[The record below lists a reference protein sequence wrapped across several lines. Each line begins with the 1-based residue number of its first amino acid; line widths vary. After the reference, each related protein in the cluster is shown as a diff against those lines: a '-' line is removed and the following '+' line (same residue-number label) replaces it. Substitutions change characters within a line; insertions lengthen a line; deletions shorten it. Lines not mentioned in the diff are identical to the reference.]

1 MDNGRYSYVFVHQDV
16 EAFWLLSRWPSILK
30 GAVIEAQIHMS
41 TLTVKF
47 TEKLDHEKDLYI

>member
-1 MDNGRYSYVFVHQDV
+1 MFVHQDV